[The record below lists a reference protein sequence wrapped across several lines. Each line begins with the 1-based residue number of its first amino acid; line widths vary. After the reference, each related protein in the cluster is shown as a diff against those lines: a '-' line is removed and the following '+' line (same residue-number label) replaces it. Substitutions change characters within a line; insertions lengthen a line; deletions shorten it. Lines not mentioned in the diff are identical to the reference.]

1 MNNTPSAE
9 SASRIVIAAGGAAS
23 IEAAA
28 GAAIQC
34 VAGKLWL
41 TQEGDARDHVV
52 PAGTTFCTDRA
63 GRVVVTG
70 VDGAALVVVR
80 KSAPA
85 HCARGTVSIDSIER
99 FARSAREAQA
109 RYVADTVARLG
120 RWLARIFRRGAVR
133 PSTSLPLRSGRT
145 EGFRGYVR
153 SL

>member
-1 MNNTPSAE
+1 MNNTSPAV
-9 SASRIVIAAGGAAS
+9 SASRIAVAAGEAAS

-34 VAGKLWL
+34 VAGKVWL

-63 GRVVVTG
+63 GRVVVSG

-80 KSAPA
+80 RSAPA
-85 HCARGTVSIDSIER
+85 HCARGSVTIDSVER

-109 RYVADTVARLG
+109 RYVAEAFARLG
-120 RWLARIFRRGAVR
+120 VWLARVFRRGAVR
-133 PSTSLPLRSGRT
+133 PSTSLPITTART
-145 EGFRGYVR
+145 QGFRGYVR

>member
-1 MNNTPSAE
+1 MNNTSSAE
-9 SASRIVIAAGGAAS
+9 SASRIVIAAGEAAS

-63 GRVVVTG
+63 GRVVVSG
-70 VDGAALVVVR
+70 VDGEALVVVHE
-80 KSAPA
+80 SAPA
-85 HCARGTVSIDSIER
+85 HCARGSVTIDSIER

-109 RYVADTVARLG
+109 RYVADTFSVLVR
-120 RWLARIFRRGAVR
+120 RLARVFRRDVVHPPA
-133 PSTSLPLRSGRT
+133 SGRT